1 MTENVLYQIPV
12 QAAEMGL
19 LRRVNGVTLRDKVL
33 SCEIRNALNVELLL
47 RLLRLWEISAT
58 LVRPRDHNAP
68 VNICE
73 VIRTGYTHGKRL
85 RVDQGPGGDKTLMQ
99 ISIGLL
105 DRAHK
110 NAATERTNFKR

>member
-47 RLLRLWEISAT
+47 RLLRL
-58 LVRPRDHNAP
+58 
-68 VNICE
+68 
-73 VIRTGYTHGKRL
+73 
-85 RVDQGPGGDKTLMQ
+85 
-99 ISIGLL
+99 
-105 DRAHK
+105 
-110 NAATERTNFKR
+110 